1 MHRAFRENFGENFR
15 RERPKIVR
23 SRSRKTRMK
32 PSKTGNPLPKSQLD
46 FESFSLRPLRYIS
59 IFCSARI
66 SRETRLPHHSSLIII
81 TKTPL
86 SVNRFSSVPLHAGM
100 HRAFLFCI
108 ITKPGAKL
116 IQFLHLPIILSDII
130 EVGNDG
136 YNDIVDG
143 KSDRGEGGFGST
155 GF

>member
-1 MHRAFRENFGENFR
+1 M
-15 RERPKIVR
+15 I
-23 SRSRKTRMK
+23 
-32 PSKTGNPLPKSQLD
+32 
-46 FESFSLRPLRYIS
+46 
-59 IFCSARI
+59 
-66 SRETRLPHHSSLIII
+66 
-81 TKTPL
+81 
-86 SVNRFSSVPLHAGM
+86 
-100 HRAFLFCI
+100 
-108 ITKPGAKL
+108 KPGAKL